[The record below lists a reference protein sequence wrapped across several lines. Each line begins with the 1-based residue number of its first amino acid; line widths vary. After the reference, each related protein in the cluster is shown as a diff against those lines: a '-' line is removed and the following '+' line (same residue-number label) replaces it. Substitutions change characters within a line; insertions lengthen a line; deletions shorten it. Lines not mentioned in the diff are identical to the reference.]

1 MATKL
6 RSQGTPPFAE
16 EDLLAQATDSPE
28 SICQFLAKKSS
39 KHKFIVEQ
47 TEAEGKQ
54 NASCLFGAV
63 WSEEQDGYIVIKHEV
78 DGKTQFLTVYWIY
91 VG

>member
-16 EDLLAQATDSPE
+16 EDLLTRVTSSPE

-39 KHKFIVEQ
+39 KYKFIVEQ
-47 TEAEGKQ
+47 TEAEDKQ

-63 WSEEQDGYIVIKHEV
+63 WSEEQDGYVVVKQEA
-78 DGKTQFLTVYWIY
+78 DGKAHFLTVYWIY